1 MVISSGKPKSSL
13 PTDDPAP
20 ASHPSCHT
28 NKLNCVYSLYI
39 YIYIFIWYLHASHL
53 ILLIIVE
60 NNASLS
66 IK

>member
-1 MVISSGKPKSSL
+1 MVISSGKPRSSL

-39 YIYIFIWYLHASHL
+39 YIFIWYLHASHL

>member
-28 NKLNCVYSLYI
+28 NMLNCVYSLYI
-39 YIYIFIWYLHASHL
+39 YIYLVSACVPFDSVNYCR
-53 ILLIIVE
+53 
-60 NNASLS
+60 
-66 IK
+66 K